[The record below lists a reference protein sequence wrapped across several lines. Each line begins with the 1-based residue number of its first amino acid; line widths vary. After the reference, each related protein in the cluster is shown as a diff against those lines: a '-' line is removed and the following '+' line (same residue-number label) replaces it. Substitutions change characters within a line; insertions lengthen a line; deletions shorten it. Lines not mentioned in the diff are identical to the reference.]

1 MASNSAATLN
11 AKYFQNRSLIILH
24 PCLYDGQ
31 GRMMCLSRETTR
43 TKTMSVSSRVET
55 TQGVIAALLSL
66 PLAAG
71 LTGLALL
78 MAGSV
83 V

>member
-1 MASNSAATLN
+1 
-11 AKYFQNRSLIILH
+11 
-24 PCLYDGQ
+24 
-31 GRMMCLSRETTR
+31 
-43 TKTMSVSSRVET
+43 MSVSSRVET

-78 MAGSV
+78 MGGSV